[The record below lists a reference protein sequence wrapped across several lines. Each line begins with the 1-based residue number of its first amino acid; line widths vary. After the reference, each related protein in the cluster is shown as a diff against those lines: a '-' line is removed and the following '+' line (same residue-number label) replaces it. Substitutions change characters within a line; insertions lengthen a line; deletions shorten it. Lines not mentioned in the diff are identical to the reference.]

1 MPHNLYL
8 HSALV
13 QSRDIENTT
22 AGRREACRMNL
33 VDSTIALNAA
43 LSVNRGLL
51 VRAAAAFHRYG
62 LAPVSSLKDA
72 HRLLSPLLGS
82 SLAPI
87 LFAVALLCSGQ
98 ASTVTGTLAGQIVM
112 EGFLRVRL
120 RPWLRRLISRGLAI
134 IPAVIVLVW
143 QGERGVDSLL
153 VLSQVA
159 LSLQL
164 SFAVVPLITFTSDR
178 RRMGEFVNSWWVQVL
193 AIVAAGV
200 ITGLNGKLAFDA
212 ISGWVVSSHGA
223 WWAWWLV
230 VPTASALVL
239 LLCYL
244 VL

>member
-82 SLAPI
+82 SLTPI

-178 RRMGEFVNSWWVQVL
+178 RRMGEFVNPWWVVTISV
-193 AIVAAGV
+193 IVAAL
-200 ITGLNGKLAFDA
+200 ILGLNAKLAFDV
-212 ISGWVVSSHGA
+212 IGGWIVTSHGA
-223 WWAWWLV
+223 WWAWGIV
-230 VPTASALVL
+230 VPATAGLAL
-239 LLCYL
+239 LLLYL
-244 VL
+244 